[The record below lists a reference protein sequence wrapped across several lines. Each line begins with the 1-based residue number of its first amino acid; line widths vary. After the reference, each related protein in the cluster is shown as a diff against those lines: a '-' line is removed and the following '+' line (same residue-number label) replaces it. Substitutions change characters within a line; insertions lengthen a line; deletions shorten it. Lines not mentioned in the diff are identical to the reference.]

1 MSTRSKSVPGAGGA
15 AVPLAVLLRRE
26 VVGEKTA
33 AERPELQSGLFSQAK
48 KGEDF
53 TFLKPDCERLPGVP
67 SSSFSAFGLFD
78 GHNGNAAAIYTKEN
92 LLNNILT
99 AVPADLN
106 RGDWLAA
113 LPRAMVAAFVKTDKD
128 FQTKARSSGTT
139 VTFVIIDG
147 LVITVASVGDSRCV
161 LEADGSIYHLSA
173 DHRFDASKEE
183 VDRVTESGG
192 DIGPLRCWPGGL
204 CLSRSIGDQDVGEFI
219 VPVPYVKQIKLST
232 AGGRLI
238 ISSDGVWD
246 VLTAEVAFNC
256 SQGLPPE
263 AATEQI
269 VKEAVQAKG
278 LRDDTTCIVVDII
291 TDKANLTTPLPKKQ
305 PGMGVFKNM
314 FRKKTPSD
322 SSSHTDREYMEPDI
336 VEEIFEDG
344 CAFLSR
350 RLDCEYPVR
359 NMFKLF
365 ICAICQVELKP
376 SQGISVHEDSSQPG
390 NLRRWDG
397 PFLCQ
402 GCQEKKEA
410 MEGKRRSR
418 GRKIIHE
425 DWYDMSILRSTLN
438 CGPKTFIPVEV
449 QPFLTPM

>member
-1 MSTRSKSVPGAGGA
+1 MSTRSRSVQGNVGGGGSTAGGS

-26 VVGEKTA
+26 VVSERTA
-33 AERPELQSGLFSQAK
+33 AERPELQHGLFSQAK

-53 TFLKPDCERLPGVP
+53 VFLKPDCERLPGVP

-78 GHNGNAAAIYTKEN
+78 GHNGNGAAIYTKEN
-92 LLNNILT
+92 LLNNILG

-106 RGDWLAA
+106 REDWLAA

-128 FQTKARSSGTT
+128 FQTVARSSGTT

-147 LVITVASVGDSRCV
+147 LVVTVASVGDSRCV
-161 LEADGSIYHLSA
+161 LEAEGSIYQLSS

-183 VDRVTESGG
+183 VDRVTEAGG
-192 DIGPLRCWPGGL
+192 DVGRLNVVGGAEIGPLRCWPGGL
-204 CLSRSIGDQDVGEFI
+204 CLSRTIGDQDVGEFI
-219 VPVPYVKQIKLST
+219 VPVPLVKQVKLST

-246 VLTAEVAFNC
+246 ALTAEQALNC
-256 SQGLPPE
+256 SRGLPPE
-263 AATEQI
+263 AAAEQI
-269 VKEAVQAKG
+269 VKEAVHSKG
-278 LRDDTTCIVVDII
+278 LRDDTTCIVVDLVPE
-291 TDKANLTTPLPKKQ
+291 KGNPAMSAPKKQ

-314 FRKKTPSD
+314 FRKKTSSD
-322 SSSHTDREYMEPDI
+322 SSSHADREYMDPDV
-336 VEEIFEDG
+336 VEEIFEDE
-344 CAFLSR
+344 CALLSR
-350 RLDCEYPVR
+350 RLDSEYPVR

-376 SQGISVHEDSSQPG
+376 NQGISVHEDSSQPG

-402 GCQEKKEA
+402 SCQEKKEA

-418 GRKIIHE
+418 DSSSRNSGSSE
-425 DWYDMSILRSTLN
+425 
-438 CGPKTFIPVEV
+438 
-449 QPFLTPM
+449 